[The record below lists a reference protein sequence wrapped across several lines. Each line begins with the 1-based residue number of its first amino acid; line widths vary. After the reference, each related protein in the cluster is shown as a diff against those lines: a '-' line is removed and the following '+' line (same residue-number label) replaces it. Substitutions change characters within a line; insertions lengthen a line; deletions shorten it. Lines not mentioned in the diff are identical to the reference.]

1 MLGISPK
8 MSRIFNSVQSK
19 LYYICF
25 KKDYMRKLFLVWI
38 TSFLS
43 IFSALAQNNLQTPS
57 KFLGYDMGSR
67 FTFHHRVVDY
77 VQHLAKN
84 SPRVRYM
91 QYGATNEGR
100 PLVLTLISSPENL
113 KNWQQIQQNNLIA
126 TGFQKGT
133 IKGKHIPIIWLSYNV
148 HGDEA
153 SCTEAALIT
162 LHKLAAAKETNIQN
176 WLKDLIIVVDP
187 CVNPDGRERYVNW
200 YNQVG
205 SLIPN
210 PSLNGWEHHQGW
222 ARGRFNHYMFDLN
235 RDWAWQTQIE
245 SQQRLK
251 VYQQWMPHIHVDFH
265 EMSYNNSYF
274 FAPAAKPYH
283 QDITSWQR
291 KFQEHLGANHARYFN
306 QNKWLYF
313 TQQVYDLLYPSYGD
327 TWPMFNG
334 AMGFTYEQAGSGYA
348 GVSVKRSNGDT
359 LTLKDRFTHHV
370 TTGLSTIEITHK
382 HRQKILDKFKK
393 YFKDA
398 VDNPPG
404 EYKTYVIKN
413 QRKKSKV
420 KALLTLLDKQ
430 KIQYEMAGDENKRY
444 NGFDYLNKRKDASFR
459 VQKNDIL
466 ISAYQPKSVLV
477 KVLLEPETFLE
488 DSLTYDLTAWSLPYI
503 YNMEAYACKERING
517 QKASEAASTYRSPSP
532 NASAQ
537 PYAFISKWDDFESVR
552 FLSALLRE
560 NILVRFGTSPF
571 QINQQKF
578 KRGTLVILSADNKRQ
593 KDLTSRIST
602 IARKFNVQLTSV
614 NTGIVEKGQ
623 DLGTQSYHRV
633 KKPKIAVLAGDNIYN
648 TAFGEIWHYMEKEI
662 RYPITVINT
671 RYLDETDLYKFDIII
686 LPSGNYAEIDENFI
700 GFVKQGG
707 KIIALENA
715 LRELKRDKR
724 LLLNRGSFKKN
735 KSKRKRN
742 NITRYYGQSRQ
753 RLMNRVAGAIY
764 KVSLDN
770 THPLAY
776 GEDQFT
782 FLIKRNSRVYPYL
795 PRGGWNV
802 GRFEN
807 SSHISG
813 FVGTNLKERIDQ
825 TLALG
830 VEPFGKGQIV
840 YMSDSPIFRGF
851 WYSGK
856 LLFGN
861 ALFFVGN

>member
-1 MLGISPK
+1 
-8 MSRIFNSVQSK
+8 
-19 LYYICF
+19 
-25 KKDYMRKLFLVWI
+25 MRKLFLLWI

-67 FTFHHRVVDY
+67 FTFHHRMVDY
-77 VQHLAKN
+77 VQYLAQN
-84 SPRVRYM
+84 SPRVHYKRY
-91 QYGATNEGR
+91 GTTNEGR
-100 PLVLTLISSPENL
+100 PLILTIISSPENL

-126 TGFQKGT
+126 SGFKQGE
-133 IKGKHIPIIWLSYNV
+133 IKGKHLPIIWLSYNV

-162 LHKLAAAKETNIQN
+162 LHKLASSNETNLQN
-176 WLKDLIIVVDP
+176 WLKDLIIVLDP

-200 YNQVG
+200 YSQVV

-222 ARGRFNHYMFDLN
+222 ARGRFNHYIFDLN
-235 RDWAWQTQIE
+235 RDWAWQTQVE

-251 VYQQWMPHIHVDFH
+251 IYQQWMPHIHVDFH

-283 QDITSWQR
+283 QNITAWQR
-291 KFQEHLGANHARYFN
+291 KFQEYLGANHARYFN
-306 QNKWLYF
+306 QKKWLYF

-348 GVSVKRSNGDT
+348 GVAIKRSSGDT
-359 LTLKDRFTHHV
+359 LTLQDRFTHHV

-382 HRQKILDKFKK
+382 HRKKILARFQE
-393 YFKDA
+393 YFKD
-398 VDNPPG
+398 VLTNPPG

-413 QRKKSKV
+413 QQKRSKV
-420 KALLTLLDKQ
+420 KALLKLLKKQ
-430 KIQYEMAGDENKRY
+430 KIQYEMASDENKRY
-444 NGFDYLNKRKDASFR
+444 NGFDYLNKKNNTSFR
-459 VQKNDIL
+459 VQKDDIL
-466 ISAYQPKSVLV
+466 VSAYQPKSVLV
-477 KVLLEPETFLE
+477 KVLFEPETFLE
-488 DSLTYDLTAWSLPYI
+488 DSLTYDLTAWSLPYV
-503 YNMEAYACKERING
+503 YNMEAYACQERING
-517 QKASEAASTYRSPSP
+517 RKSTEAASTYRMPSS
-532 NASAQ
+532 NIGEE
-537 PYAFISKWDDFESVR
+537 PYAFISKWEDFENVR
-552 FLSALLRE
+552 FLSALLKE
-560 NILVRFGTSPF
+560 DILVRFSTAPF
-571 QINQQKF
+571 QVKKQQF
-578 KRGTLVILSADNKRQ
+578 KRGTLVILSAENKRQ
-593 KDLTSRIST
+593 KNLADRIQA
-602 IARKFNVQLTSV
+602 IAQRFNVNLVSV
-614 NTGIVEKGQ
+614 NTGIVEKGE
-623 DLGTQSYHRV
+623 DLGTRNYHQI
-633 KKPKIAVLAGDNIYN
+633 KKPKIAVLAGNHIYN

-671 RYLDETDLYKFDIII
+671 QNLDETDLYKFDIII

-700 GFVKQGG
+700 GFIKQGG
-707 KIIALENA
+707 KVIALENA
-715 LRELKRDKR
+715 LRQLKRDKR
-724 LLLNRGSFKKN
+724 LLLYKGVLN
-735 KSKRKRN
+735 KSKNKRN
-742 NITRYYGQSRQ
+742 SITRYYGQSRH

-776 GEDQFT
+776 GEDKFT

-802 GRFEN
+802 GRFGKN
-807 SSHISG
+807 SHTSG
-813 FVGTNLKERIDQ
+813 FVGINLKENIKQ

-830 VEPFGKGQIV
+830 VEPFGKGRIV

-851 WYSGK
+851 WHGGK